1 MATSPNLDAG
11 AAPVRHMSWTDAVA
25 VVVGIVLGAFV
36 FKSPGMVAGMT
47 GDTTWMMLTWVFGG
61 LLCLC
66 GALTYAELATAY
78 PHSGGEYVYIST
90 SFGRPIGFL
99 FVWARVA
106 VIQTGSIA
114 ALAYV
119 FGDYV
124 VKILPSLPLSP
135 LGWALLATAVLTIL
149 NAVGLKTGKVTQNI
163 LTLTKVLG
171 VLAIMAAGLLFAP
184 EQPAAAAAASS
195 DVEGGGISFAG
206 FGLAMVFVLLTYGG
220 WNEAAYVAGEVRD
233 ARRNMLRVLLVSIFA
248 LMALYL
254 LITLSYWRVL
264 GLEGMAKADAVAADA
279 MSRVAGPTGGI
290 LVSILVAI
298 SALGAMN
305 GCIFTG
311 ARAMWAL
318 GNDFHILRPLARW
331 HTRFKTPFNAMLIQ
345 GAVTLVLI
353 LLPGSSETFRA
364 VFGSAFGSAD
374 WYVKIDGALAWFCGR
389 LGSGFESTASYT
401 APAFWMFMYLVS
413 LAVFVLRGREKSI
426 AEQFRAPFYPLTA
439 VLFSLMCAYMMYS
452 SLAYTKYGALVG
464 VGVLIVGV
472 PLYFIFCRKG
482 GNESPATGPA
492 EVGGPE
498 SSKD

>member
-1 MATSPNLDAG
+1 MATSPGQEAG
-11 AAPVRHMSWTDAVA
+11 AAPVRHLSWTDAVA
-25 VVVGIVLGAFV
+25 VVVGIVLGAFI

-47 GDTTWMMLTWVFGG
+47 GDTTWMMLAWVFGG

-90 SFGRPIGFL
+90 AFGKPIGFI

-119 FGDYV
+119 FGDYMV
-124 VKILPSLPLSP
+124 RILPSLTVTPLA
-135 LGWALLATAVLTIL
+135 WALIATAVLTIL
-149 NAVGLKTGKVTQNI
+149 NAVGLKTGKWTQNV

-171 VLAIMAAGLLFAP
+171 VLAIMAAGLLLAP
-184 EQPAAAAAASS
+184 EQPEAAGAPAS
-195 DVEGGGISFAG
+195 GGGGGVSFSG

-233 ARRNMLRVLLVSIFA
+233 ARKNMLRVLLLSILG

-254 LITLSYWRVL
+254 LITFSYWRVL
-264 GLEGMAKADAVAADA
+264 GLEGMGKSDAVAADA
-279 MSRVAGPTGGI
+279 MSRVAGPTGGV

-318 GNDFHILRPLARW
+318 GNDFHILRPLGRW
-331 HTRFKTPFNAMLIQ
+331 HARFKTPLNAMVIQ

-353 LLPGSSETFRA
+353 LLPGVDQAFRA
-364 VFGSAFGSAD
+364 LFGSAFSSAD
-374 WYVKIDGALAWFCGR
+374 WYKQVDGALGWFCGHM
-389 LGSGFESTASYT
+389 GSGFESTAEYT

-413 LAVFVLRGREKSI
+413 LAVFVLRGRERSI

-452 SLAYTKYGALVG
+452 SVAYTKIGALVG
-464 VGVLIVGV
+464 VGVLVVGV
-472 PLYFIFCRKG
+472 PLYLMFCRKP

-492 EVGGPE
+492 
-498 SSKD
+498 